1 MSKVKDIGLLVQSEE
16 DEEIY
21 KVVKTFYNVEE
32 LASYLQKN
40 YEKFSS
46 RKFVIIG
53 LDKESVESIGDSSK
67 ESSKE

>member
-1 MSKVKDIGLLVQSEE
+1 M
-16 DEEIY
+16 
-21 KVVKTFYNVEE
+21 VKTFYNVEE

-40 YEKFSS
+40 YKKFSS